1 MKIEYDKEANSAY
14 IYIKYPIKN
23 GESNKTIKLNDNI
36 LLDFDNKGQLLGIEI
51 LNARKIMDKKLLLE
65 AQHA

>member
-1 MKIEYDKEANSAY
+1 MKIDYDKEANSAY